1 MKNPTR
7 LFVGRSYRL
16 IGLLIISWSIIA
28 WFSLDY
34 YYSRVA
40 NELYQRELQV
50 ATEQLGGISHDIYA
64 NIRVL
69 KGVAQVVAGDER
81 SARAMR
87 RFGTKVKASTLP
99 YKVRSH
105 HWTRDSE
112 FARLNEDLFI
122 DAKNLDA
129 DLIYVVNAAG
139 DCFAASNFRTGET
152 IGSNYVDRTYFVL
165 AQAGKPG
172 HQYAMGRTTNIP
184 GLFYSHPL
192 IVDGHFLGTAVVKR
206 DIAKLSDWTNQAN
219 AFVSDV
225 NGVIVLARDKRLELR
240 TLPTAAKLTAEQ
252 NRLQYKREILEPV
265 SITAW
270 GDSHFPAAVRIG
282 RVDMPAV
289 LVSKTLP
296 EDGLTI
302 YVSRPL
308 DELIRLGTEKYWL
321 FGLMIVVGSMLIFS
335 GSAIAAYWRESKRA
349 ESKLRIAAT
358 AFESQQG
365 MLITDRNNRILQVN
379 KALTDITGYTVTHLI
394 GKNPRIFSSNRQ
406 DQDVIFYDEMW
417 KQINQHGSWEG
428 EIWNRRENGNIYPA
442 LLSITA
448 VRAPSGLVTNY
459 VGTYYDISAS
469 KAAAT
474 KIEQLAFYDPLTKL
488 PNRRLLMD
496 RLQHALA
503 SGARNG
509 NVGALL
515 FIDVDNFKTLND
527 TLGHDI
533 GDLLLE
539 QAARRLESCVRE
551 ADTVAR
557 LGGDEFVVLL
567 ENLSNVPM
575 EAAGEAGAIGEKI
588 LGALN
593 LLYSLNGH
601 EYQITSSIG
610 IALFED
616 HLSGTDTLFK
626 QADIAMYQAKKSG
639 RNALRF
645 FDQQMQE
652 NVNNRASLEIE
663 LRKAVALEQLVLH
676 YQIQMDESNLA
687 VGAEVLVRWHHP
699 ERGWISPS
707 QFIPLAEET
716 EMILA
721 IGNWV
726 LDATCAQ
733 LKIWQQS
740 PHTCNL
746 VLAVNVSARQ
756 FRQSGFVSQV
766 CAAIKHYAIDP
777 KHLKF
782 ELTESMLLEN
792 IEDTIVTMK
801 TLNAIGVKFSLD
813 DFGTG
818 YSSLQYLKRLPLSQ
832 IKIDQTFIRDL
843 VVDSNDQ
850 AIVRT
855 IISMAQS
862 FEMDVIAEGVE
873 TEEQQDFLLA
883 HGCRRYQGYLF
894 GRPVPIAEFV
904 ELLNYQ
910 EQKGRLC

>member
-16 IGLLIISWSIIA
+16 IGLLIVSWCIIA

-34 YYSRVA
+34 YYTRVA

-50 ATEQLGGISHDIYA
+50 AMEQLGGISHDIYA

-69 KGVAQVVAGDER
+69 KGVAQVVANDEQ
-81 SARAMR
+81 SVKAMR
-87 RFGTKVKASTLP
+87 RFGAKVKASTLA
-99 YKVRSH
+99 YRERSH
-105 HWTRDSE
+105 RWKQDP
-112 FARLNEDLFI
+112 ALAQLNENLLNVE
-122 DAKNLDA
+122 KNLDA

-139 DCFAASNFRTGET
+139 DCFAASNFQTGET

-192 IVDGHFLGTAVVKR
+192 IENGHFLGTAVVKR

-225 NGVIVLARDKRLELR
+225 NGVIVLARDSRLELR

-265 SITAW
+265 SITTW
-270 GDSHFPAAVRIG
+270 GDSHFPDAVRVG
-282 RVDMPAV
+282 RVEMPAV

-296 EDGLTI
+296 EDSLTI

-321 FGLMIVVGSMLIFS
+321 FGLMIVVGSLLIFAA
-335 GSAIAAYWRESKRA
+335 SAIAAYWRESKRA
-349 ESKLRIAAT
+349 ATKLRIAAT

-365 MLITDRNNRILQVN
+365 MLITDHNNRILQVN
-379 KALTDITGYTVTHLI
+379 KALTDITGYAVTHLI
-394 GKNPRIFSSNRQ
+394 GKNPRIFSSHRQ
-406 DQDVIFYDEMW
+406 DQDVVFYDEMW
-417 KQINQHGSWEG
+417 KQINQNGSWEG
-428 EIWNRRENGNIYPA
+428 EIWNRRENGSIFPA

-448 VRAPSGLVTNY
+448 VRAPSGVVTNY

-474 KIEQLAFYDPLTKL
+474 KIEQLAFYDPLTRL

-503 SGARNG
+503 SATRNEG
-509 NVGALL
+509 VGALL

-567 ENLSNVPM
+567 ENLSKVPI
-575 EAAGEAGAIGEKI
+575 EAAAEAGAIGEKI
-588 LGALN
+588 LDALN
-593 LLYSLNGH
+593 LSYTLNDH
-601 EYQITSSIG
+601 EYHITSSIG
-610 IALFED
+610 VTLLED
-616 HLSGTDTLFK
+616 HLSGIDTLFK

-663 LRKAVALEQLVLH
+663 LRKAVELQQLVLY
-676 YQIQMDESNLA
+676 YQIQMDDSNQA
-687 VGAEVLVRWHHP
+687 IGAEVLIRWHHP

-716 EMILA
+716 GLIIA
-721 IGNWV
+721 IGNWA
-726 LDATCAQ
+726 LNATCVQ
-733 LKIWQQS
+733 LSLWQQS
-740 PHTCNL
+740 PLTCNL

-756 FRQSGFVSQV
+756 FRQSDFVSQV
-766 CAAIKHYAIDP
+766 RAVIKHHAIDP
-777 KHLKF
+777 KQLKF
-782 ELTESMLLEN
+782 ELTESMLLDN
-792 IEDTIVTMK
+792 IENTIATIK
-801 TLNAIGVKFSLD
+801 ALNAIGVKFSLD

-832 IKIDQTFIRDL
+832 IKIDQTFVRDL
-843 VVDSNDQ
+843 EVDSSDQ

-855 IISMAQS
+855 VISMAQS
-862 FEMDVIAEGVE
+862 FGMDIIAEGVE
-873 TEEQQDFLLA
+873 TEEQQDFLRA
-883 HGCRRYQGYLF
+883 HGCKHYQGYLF
-894 GRPVPIAEFV
+894 GRPVPIAQFV
-904 ELLNYQ
+904 ELL
-910 EQKGRLC
+910 